1 MFGDL
6 PVGFLAFK
14 GSDMGYL
21 KKKEKKT
28 TSGGCLECLV
38 WAVKVG
44 HGRYSVYTGQE

>member
-21 KKKEKKT
+21 KKKKKRQLL
-28 TSGGCLECLV
+28 GAV
-38 WAVKVG
+38 WNAWFG
-44 HGRYSVYTGQE
+44 L